1 MNGMFKICP
10 SLLPHETTEYSHVT
24 RSNLMNKDKSLVPS
38 VDEDTLMDAPN
49 LNTLLAQIMIQY
61 THQEQKFR

>member
-1 MNGMFKICP
+1 MFKICP
-10 SLLPHETTEYSHVT
+10 SWLTHETKEYSHVT
-24 RSNLMNKDKSLVPS
+24 RSNLVNKDNFVVPS
-38 VDEDTLMDAPN
+38 VHEDTLMDVPN